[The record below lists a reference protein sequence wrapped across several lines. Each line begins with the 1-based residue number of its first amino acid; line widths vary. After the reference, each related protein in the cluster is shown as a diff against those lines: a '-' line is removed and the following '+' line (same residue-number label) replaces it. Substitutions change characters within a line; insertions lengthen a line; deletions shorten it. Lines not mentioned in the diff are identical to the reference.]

1 MKATAEQ
8 ELFYSA
14 LTETNESLI
23 LNAVAGSGKTTTIMG
38 GLERFQILP
47 KTLLLAFNAKIK
59 EELAR
64 RAPSE
69 VTTLTLNGLGHRAW
83 TKHLG
88 KKVVLDSKKVGTIVS
103 SLCKGVTKEETAELS
118 ALWPDIK
125 DLVNKAKATGL
136 LHKAFLS
143 SGKGL
148 LEDTDENWKTLA
160 RLHGIEFNPT
170 ILRLAR
176 KALETNIRL
185 GLQGT
190 IDFDDQLY
198 LPTIFGSAFEKYDL
212 VIIDEAQDLSEIQ
225 HHIISKCISKSG
237 RIVIVGDPHQAI
249 YGFRGAKA
257 DSMELLANAY
267 LPRELTLSYT
277 FRCSKAATAKA
288 QGFVPHIKASEANL
302 AGSIEYL
309 DDKWE
314 ASDIAA
320 GAVVLCRNIAPLV
333 KLGLKCIRAGISCY
347 IAGKDI
353 GKPIIKACKQLPQG
367 QNLHDCII
375 AWGRLERQGA
385 KGNLETLNMINETVD
400 TLLAVI
406 EVSGC
411 RTTGQLEETLKS
423 LFSKQD
429 GSITLSTIHR
439 AKGLEWS
446 HVYILDYWR
455 IPQKWITRI
464 IEDNPDASWMLEQE
478 NNLAYIA
485 ITRTKDKLTFINFP
499 RKDDTYGH

>member
-8 ELFYSA
+8 EQFYTA
-14 LTETNESLI
+14 LTTTNESLI

-47 KTLLLAFNAKIK
+47 KTLLLAFNSKIK

-64 RAPSE
+64 RAPAE
-69 VTTLTLNGLGHRAW
+69 VITLTLNGLGHRAW
-83 TKHLG
+83 MKHLG

-103 SLCKGVTKEETAELS
+103 SFCKGNTKEETAELS
-118 ALWPDIK
+118 AMWGDIK
-125 DLVNKAKATGL
+125 DLVCKAKAAGL
-136 LHKAFLS
+136 LHKNFS
-143 SGKGL
+143 STGKGL
-148 LEDTDENWKTLA
+148 LEDTDENWRGLA
-160 RLHGIEFNPT
+160 KLHGIEFNPT
-170 ILRLAR
+170 VLRIAR
-176 KALETNIRL
+176 KSLEQNIKL
-185 GLQGT
+185 GLAGT

-198 LPTIFGSAFEKYDL
+198 LPTCFRSNFEKYDL

-225 HHIISKCISKSG
+225 HHIISKCISKFG

-257 DSMELLANAY
+257 DSMELLAEAY
-267 LPRELTLSYT
+267 APKELTLSYT
-277 FRCSKAATAKA
+277 FRCSKAATVLA
-288 QGFVPHIKASEANL
+288 QQFVPHIRASEGNAEGSVQNL
-302 AGSIEYL
+302 DTDWEPSVIKEGS
-309 DDKWE
+309 
-314 ASDIAA
+314 
-320 GAVVLCRNIAPLV
+320 VVLCRNIAPLV
-333 KLGLKCIRAGISCY
+333 QLGLKCIRSGISCY

-375 AWGRLERQGA
+375 AWGREERQSA
-385 KGNLETLNMINETVD
+385 KGNLETLNLINETVD

-406 EVSGC
+406 EVSNC
-411 RTTGQLEETLKS
+411 RTTTQLEETLKS

-455 IPQKWITRI
+455 IPQKWIQRI
-464 IEDNPDASWMLEQE
+464 VENNNDASWMLDQE
-478 NNLAYIA
+478 DNLAYIA

-499 RKDDTYGH
+499 RKDDSYGH